1 MKGNKNKGKKRQ
13 MNFNLTTLFGF
24 KLQLTIC
31 FYDAPNDEF
40 TLAGINLIKSGKP
53 TIGGK

>member
-1 MKGNKNKGKKRQ
+1 

-24 KLQLTIC
+24 KLQFTIC

-40 TLAGINLIKSGKP
+40 TLAGINLIKNGNP
-53 TIGGK
+53 TTKKGA